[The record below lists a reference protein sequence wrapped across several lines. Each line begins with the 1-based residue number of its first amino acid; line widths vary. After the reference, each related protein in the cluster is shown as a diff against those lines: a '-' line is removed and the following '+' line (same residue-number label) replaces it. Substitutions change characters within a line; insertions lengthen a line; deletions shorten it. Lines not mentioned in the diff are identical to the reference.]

1 MPDLYL
7 EFLGPPIVRTGS
19 GAAPVPASLQPFLAF
34 LSLENERGCHR
45 DRIIDCL
52 WPYVSGEQGRRRLN
66 TTVWRARLLLG
77 DRHREAIVSTRA
89 GYIALDRNVLEI
101 DVEPTVNALSDV
113 RRTAAAHGESQ
124 ALEELRAA
132 VLVDARQFLAGNY
145 DDWVVQARQRLEL
158 AVLKGLETLL
168 DMASTPDEAI
178 RWARMLLRRDPL
190 REDAHRRLIRLYAD
204 AGRRADALR
213 QYETCV
219 RALREELGVD
229 PLIETTLVAAAVREG
244 IAPLPAKV
252 ADPRRALCA
261 LREALNTCQVAVDEI
276 ELALT
281 ALPPD

>member
-204 AGRRADALR
+204 RGSARRRLASVRDVRASTPGRTRCRPTDRDDARRCGSQGGDRTAPGQSGGPKASIVRPSRGPEHVSGRRR
-213 QYETCV
+213 
-219 RALREELGVD
+219 
-229 PLIETTLVAAAVREG
+229 
-244 IAPLPAKV
+244 
-252 ADPRRALCA
+252 
-261 LREALNTCQVAVDEI
+261 
-276 ELALT
+276 
-281 ALPPD
+281 